1 MEEQIQ
7 ELTAQDIWQ
16 LFRETDRKFRETQQ
30 EIARQ
35 SREIQQGIARQFA
48 ETDRKFQET
57 QESMA
62 RQLEKTDNKFWEAQE
77 KMTRQFEETDR
88 KFWEAQEKIAR
99 QFEETD
105 RRFREVQQELARQ
118 FAETNRLFQESD
130 AKLEKTRQQVSEL
143 TGSWGKFVES
153 MVEPAL
159 VALFQARG
167 IAISWTAPHVK
178 CRKPGLAMEI
188 DILGVNQEYVVVVEV
203 KTTLKVA
210 DVQAH
215 LQRLARVKAAF
226 SEYQTRQV
234 IGAVA
239 GMRIEQEADKYAMRQ
254 GLFVLAQSGDA
265 VQLLNDAAFTPRVW

>member
-7 ELTAQDIWQ
+7 ELTAQDIWR
-16 LFRETDRKFRETQQ
+16 LFQETDRKFQ
-30 EIARQ
+30 
-35 SREIQQGIARQFA
+35 

-57 QESMA
+57 QQELV
-62 RQLEKTDNKFWEAQE
+62 RQSQ
-77 KMTRQFEETDR
+77 ETDR
-88 KFWEAQEKIAR
+88 KFQ
-99 QFEETD
+99 ETD
-105 RRFREVQQELARQ
+105 RKFQETRQELARQ

-130 AKLEKTRQQVSEL
+130 AKQEKTRQQVSEL

-265 VQLLNDAAFTPRVW
+265 VQLLNDATFTPRVW